1 MSSDGQSDVNDVLS
15 SIRKLVSEEARA
27 RVEQA
32 QQKVTTS
39 THSDPLMLKP
49 TQEVAVASKP
59 LVLNEPATN
68 ASFDNITT
76 DLDAEVAPF
85 QDEVALRKMVGEI
98 IREELQGEL
107 GERIT
112 RNVRKLIRHEIE
124 ASIKAKD

>member
-68 ASFDNITT
+68 ANVDSITT
-76 DLDAEVAPF
+76 VVDAEVAPF